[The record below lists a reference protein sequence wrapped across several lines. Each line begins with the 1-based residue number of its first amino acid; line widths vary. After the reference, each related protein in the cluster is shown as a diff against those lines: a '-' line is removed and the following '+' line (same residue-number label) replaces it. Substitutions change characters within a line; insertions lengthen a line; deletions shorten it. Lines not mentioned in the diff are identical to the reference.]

1 MTTEAIRSQGTTGNV
16 SAPYRYFSE
25 GDLKRALESHSEG
38 QIKLFLESWEDLP
51 VDAYMKDGA
60 DYRRRRHGSFRFS
73 GGDLDGDLVAEPPR
87 AFHQS
92 AEVNSLH
99 GGVDRHFPPLADEVA
114 AEGVLH
120 TLIRFFAGRVPGDFD
135 PATSGVGV
143 HQIRITATR
152 DAKGLPAPEGVHED
166 GHHYVAQ
173 VLMRRTDVRGGESQL
188 YDRDH
193 RPIYSTTLLRPFES
207 IVIDDRRVFHGVS
220 AIEPADGV
228 RQGVRDMLLID
239 YFPLAPGGARG

>member
-1 MTTEAIRSQGTTGNV
+1 MTTDAIRSGGAV
-16 SAPYRYFSE
+16 GGSSDPYRYFSE
-25 GDLKRALESHSEG
+25 IDLKQALDIHSADR
-38 QIKLFLESWEDLP
+38 IKLFLESWEDLP

-60 DYRRRRHGSFRFS
+60 DYRRRRHGSFRFA
-73 GGDLDGDLVAEPPR
+73 DGALRLEAPR

-99 GGVDRHFPPLADEVA
+99 GGVDRHFPPLADDVA

-120 TLIRFFAGRVPGDFD
+120 TLIHFFAERLPGDFD

-173 VLMRRTDVRGGESQL
+173 VLMRRTDVEGGRSQL
-188 YDRDH
+188 YDRD
-193 RPIYSTTLLRPFES
+193 RKPIYSTTLLQPFES

-220 AIEPADGV
+220 AIEPAAGV

-239 YFPLAPGGARG
+239 FFPLEPGGARG

>member
-1 MTTEAIRSQGTTGNV
+1 MTTDAIRSQGTAGDGN
-16 SAPYRYFSE
+16 APYRYFSDN
-25 GDLKRALESHSEG
+25 DLKQALDGHTEG

-60 DYRRRRHGSFRFS
+60 DYRRRRHGSFHFS
-73 GGDLDGDLVAEPPR
+73 GGDLAGDLVLDPPR

-92 AEVNSLH
+92 SQVNSLH
-99 GGVDRHFPPLADEVA
+99 GGVDRHFPPLADDVA
-114 AEGVLH
+114 ADGVLH
-120 TLIRFFAGRVPGDFD
+120 TLIRFFAERLPGDFD
-135 PATSGVGV
+135 PATSGAGV

-152 DAKGLPAPEGVHED
+152 DAQGLPAPEGVHED

-173 VLMRRTDVRGGESQL
+173 VLMSRTDVEGGESQL
-188 YDRDH
+188 YDRDR

-220 AIEPADGV
+220 AIVPADGV

-239 YFPLAPGGARG
+239 YFPLPTGGARG